1 MTDNLTFGQ
10 RAALLKAKRNPL
22 SAAITLDNTPEPTLP
37 IQMGNTMVDFS
48 FGDIVLN
55 DKQSYAAKLAGEGK
69 SFVLTGAA
77 GTGKTTAQAAV
88 VQMLEAK
95 DVFGVHKFKYI
106 GEQPSIAIVAF
117 TKVAVRNIQK
127 ALKKNPATKKYSSHC
142 MTIHTLLEFQPEEV
156 ERFDKEGNPVVVKM
170 FMPQR
175 TSSNPLTITHLI
187 IEEASMVGLDL
198 WKQLYDA
205 LLPGVQIIYLGD
217 INQLPPVFGKSVM
230 SYALCK
236 LPVVELTH
244 VYRQALDNPIIAN
257 AHRILAGEMIEQSED
272 GRFTIVSGT
281 STYKVG
287 QERMAIA
294 LTQMLNK
301 LHDIGDY
308 NEHSDIILIPFNKQ
322 PMGTKSMNEKIASF
336 LGQKRNALV
345 QEVKAGFNKWWLA
358 VGDKV
363 LVEKQTCWITSIVE
377 NPKYMG
383 ESCAPPALYSRDGT
397 LISGGDID
405 FDEVV
410 DMELADYSD
419 FSMEDIEE
427 DMGKRAASHIV
438 TVSTQNPNEPIDTED
453 ESAEAPLTMSLS
465 SAGDFRDE
473 TFSFGYCMSV
483 HKAQGSEWR
492 KVFILLHY
500 DFSAMLN
507 RELMYTAVTRAREEV
522 VICAKPDLIEVSIKR
537 QKIAGVGLQEKIL
550 YFNGGALSDL
560 DAIPVT
566 KSTQDIEEELRN
578 QLLRNAEAHRSVQ
591 GIENES
597 TIC

>member
-1 MTDNLTFGQ
+1 MVIVVGQ
-10 RAALLKAKRNPL
+10 
-22 SAAITLDNTPEPTLP
+22 
-37 IQMGNTMVDFS
+37 
-48 FGDIVLN
+48 
-55 DKQSYAAKLAGEGK
+55 
-69 SFVLTGAA
+69 
-77 GTGKTTAQAAV
+77 
-88 VQMLEAK
+88 
-95 DVFGVHKFKYI
+95 
-106 GEQPSIAIVAF
+106 
-117 TKVAVRNIQK
+117 
-127 ALKKNPATKKYSSHC
+127 
-142 MTIHTLLEFQPEEV
+142 
-156 ERFDKEGNPVVVKM
+156 
-170 FMPQR
+170 
-175 TSSNPLTITHLI
+175 
-187 IEEASMVGLDL
+187 VG
-198 WKQLYDA
+198 
-205 LLPGVQIIYLGD
+205 
-217 INQLPPVFGKSVM
+217 
-230 SYALCK
+230 
-236 LPVVELTH
+236 
-244 VYRQALDNPIIAN
+244 
-257 AHRILAGEMIEQSED
+257 
-272 GRFTIVSGT
+272 TIVSGT

-438 TVSTQNPNEPIDTED
+438 TVSTVNPNDPVDPED
-453 ESAEAPLTMSLS
+453 DNADLGITLTLS